1 MEKDYFSDIPAP
13 QIRRARGYLLYTSS
27 GLRFLDFYQ
36 DNGRA
41 LLGHRPEGMQRV
53 IKSTVSKGLM
63 ASYPSVYSGRVEK
76 MMKKIFPES
85 CSIRMYRNRERML
98 GALASGVGEKKKGVE
113 IKDPLFDQTGEIML
127 WRPFL
132 SARRGKTPLII
143 PLLPFPGDCSPKVV
157 VNFDKN
163 IKLCTSDT
171 SSAFITD
178 TLVNVISNLVKVLS
192 SHQDQDLSVFDAPFL
207 ERRDRYLIFKMKED
221 EYNDLYRKSLEA
233 GIFLPPAVSLPGIIP
248 LEYEEGQVKKF
259 IALLKEMG

>member
-1 MEKDYFSDIPAP
+1 MEKDYFLDIPAP
-13 QIRRARGYLLYTSS
+13 RIRRARGYFLYTSS

-85 CSIRMYRNRERML
+85 CSIRIYRNRERML
-98 GALASGVGEKKKGVE
+98 EALASGVGEKTTELE
-113 IKDPLFDQTGEIML
+113 IKDPLFDQPGEIML

-132 SARRGKTPLII
+132 SARRGNAPLVI

-163 IKLCTSDT
+163 IELCRSDT
-171 SSAFITD
+171 CSAFVTD
-178 TLVNVISNLVKVLS
+178 TLVNVISNLGKVLS

-207 ERRDRYLIFKMKED
+207 KRRGRYLIFKMKKD
-221 EYNDLYRKSLEA
+221 EYIYFYRKSLEA
-233 GIFLPPAVSLPGIIP
+233 GIFLPPAVSLPGIVP
-248 LEYEEGQVKKF
+248 LEYEKGQVRKF